1 MGFLKNLFTGREESE
16 EELKR
21 ESEAKRFDMFKYDG
35 VKAARIGQ
43 FDYAV
48 KCFQEALSIKDDFE
62 TRDYLSRALL
72 KTEHFLEA
80 YEELLKLSQ
89 EEKDNKRIPLN
100 MARVAYMM
108 EDYDRMAQALD
119 LAAEIDPEEPQMFYL
134 RALAAK
140 GQENYVETVAML
152 TKALALRPFYA
163 EAALLRGQ
171 TLLKMGDING
181 ADDDV
186 KTLMLLTPDGEEA
199 LMLKA
204 RVEQAEGKDDLAIET
219 FGQVIEINPF
229 AVDAYRERG
238 AIRYANGDMKAA
250 KEDMEKVLEL
260 NPNEAADVSGEYS
273 AEGVEYKVKQAYSNV
288 NPLGI

>member
-1 MGFLKNLFTGREESE
+1 MGFLKNLFTGREENE

-80 YEELLKLSQ
+80 YEELFKLSQ

-108 EDYDRMAQALD
+108 EDYDRMTKALD
-119 LAAEIDPEEPQMFYL
+119 LATEIDPEEPQVFYL

-152 TKALALRPFYA
+152 TKALALKPFYA

-229 AVDAYRERG
+229 AIDAYRERG

>member
-1 MGFLKNLFTGREESE
+1 MGFLKNLFTGREENE

-48 KCFQEALSIKDDFE
+48 KCFQEALSIKDDPE

-80 YEELLKLSQ
+80 YDQLLVLSHV
-89 EEKDNKRIPLN
+89 EPGNKRIPLN

-108 EDYDRMAQALD
+108 EDYDRMTKALD
-119 LAAEIDPEEPQMFYL
+119 LAAEIDPEESQVFYL
-134 RALAAK
+134 RALAAN

-152 TKALALRPFYA
+152 TKALALKPFYA

-229 AVDAYRERG
+229 AIDAYRERG